1 LNELLTLGQNDKG
14 QVLLEDRILEGA
26 KTAYRVLL
34 VEDDEKLAASLRTG
48 LGLGGNTVVH
58 AGTVDEAR
66 NMLERGA
73 FDVVLLDI
81 VLPGKSGLQLLLW
94 MRASRMQTP
103 VLILS
108 ARDTVSDRVMG
119 LESGAND
126 YLVKPFAFSELSARI
141 RVLTR
146 HHKPAR
152 GRLLRCA
159 DLEIDVK
166 THSARRA
173 GVPLILTFREF
184 EILEYLCNNRGSIV
198 SREMLARDIW
208 KENNRYTP
216 LDNVINV
223 HITHLRQKIDG
234 NSSRKLLH
242 TVRRVGFILRDKAA

>member
-1 LNELLTLGQNDKG
+1 LDDK
-14 QVLLEDRILEGA
+14 ILQGT

-48 LGLGGNTVVH
+48 LGLGGNKVVH
-58 AGTVDEAR
+58 AGTVEEAR
-66 NMLERGA
+66 GILQRDA
-73 FDVVLLDI
+73 FDIVLLDI
-81 VLPGKSGLQLLLW
+81 VLPGMSGLQLLLW
-94 MRASRMQTP
+94 MRASRMKTP

-141 RVLTR
+141 HVLTR
-146 HHKPAR
+146 RHAPER
-152 GRLLRCA
+152 GKLLRCA

-166 THSARRA
+166 TRSARRA

-184 EILEYLCNNRGSIV
+184 EILEYLCNNRGRIV

-223 HITHLRQKIDG
+223 HITHLRQKIDA

-242 TVRRVGFILRDKAA
+242 TVRRVGFILSDKAA